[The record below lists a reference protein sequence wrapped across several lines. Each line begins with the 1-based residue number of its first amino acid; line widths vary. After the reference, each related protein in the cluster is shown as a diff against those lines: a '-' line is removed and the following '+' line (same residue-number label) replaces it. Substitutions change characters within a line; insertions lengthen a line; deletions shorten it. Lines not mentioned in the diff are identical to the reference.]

1 MEPLAHGQSIKNTG
15 EIRRGIIDAMAP
27 SSRGRI
33 LALDYGRKRIGL
45 ALSDEL
51 GITAAP
57 LAVLVRKNRADD
69 LKRLREIARKFDV
82 KRLLVGLPIRLDGI
96 ASEMSDEVT
105 SFAKR
110 LRKHLG
116 LPVEMYDERLSS
128 WQAHSRETT
137 PSKRRGSADKPK
149 DDLAAAII
157 LRDFLAHQQSSSN
170 NEFADEGAGASR
182 RRRAVAGKR

>member
-1 MEPLAHGQSIKNTG
+1 
-15 EIRRGIIDAMAP
+15 MAP

-51 GITAAP
+51 GVTAAP

-69 LKRLREIARKFDV
+69 LRRIRDTARKYEA
-82 KRLLVGLPIRLDGI
+82 KRIVVGLPLRLDGHEN
-96 ASEMSDEVT
+96 EMSEEVT

-128 WQAHSRETT
+128 WQAHTEETR
-137 PSKRRGSADKPK
+137 PAKRRGSATKTK
-149 DDLAAAII
+149 DDVAAAII
-157 LRDFLAHQQSSSN
+157 LRDFLAHQESSPSN
-170 NEFADEGAGASR
+170 EYLKEGVGISG
-182 RRRAVAGKR
+182 RRAIAGKR

>member
-1 MEPLAHGQSIKNTG
+1 
-15 EIRRGIIDAMAP
+15 MAP

-57 LAVLVRKNRADD
+57 LSVLVRKNRADD
-69 LKRLREIARKFDV
+69 LRRLRDIARKFEV
-82 KRLLVGLPIRLDGI
+82 KRLLVGLPIRLDG
-96 ASEMSDEVT
+96 ATSEMSDEVT

-116 LPVEMYDERLSS
+116 LPVETYDERLSS
-128 WQAHSRETT
+128 WQARSDETL
-137 PSKRRGSADKPK
+137 PGKRRGSADKPK
-149 DDLAAAII
+149 DDVAAAII
-157 LRDFLAHQQSSSN
+157 LRDFLAHRESPAL
-170 NEFADEGAGASR
+170 NEFAAEDAGTSR

>member
-1 MEPLAHGQSIKNTG
+1 
-15 EIRRGIIDAMAP
+15 MAP
-27 SSRGRI
+27 ASRGRI

-57 LAVLVRKNRADD
+57 LAVLLRKNRADD
-69 LKRLREIARKFDV
+69 LKRLREIAREHGAKQ
-82 KRLLVGLPIRLDGI
+82 LVIGLPLRLDGA
-96 ASEMSDEVT
+96 ASEMSEEVM

-128 WQAHSRETT
+128 WQAHSDESL
-137 PSKRRGSADKPK
+137 PAKRRGAADKPK

-157 LRDFLAHQQSSSN
+157 LRDFLAHQESSPV
-170 NEFADEGAGASR
+170 NEIVPEGAGISR
-182 RRRAVAGKR
+182 RRRAIAGKR

>member
-1 MEPLAHGQSIKNTG
+1 
-15 EIRRGIIDAMAP
+15 MAP

-51 GITAAP
+51 GMTAAP
-57 LAVLVRKNRADD
+57 LAVLVRKNRAED
-69 LKRLREIARKFDV
+69 LKRLREIARKHEA
-82 KRLLVGLPIRLDGI
+82 KRIVIGLPIRLDGA

-128 WQAHSRETT
+128 WEAHNQETT

-149 DDLAAAII
+149 DHLAAAII
-157 LRDFLAHQQSSSN
+157 LRDFLAHQQSSSD
-170 NEFADEGAGASR
+170 NEFADKRASASG

>member
-1 MEPLAHGQSIKNTG
+1 
-15 EIRRGIIDAMAP
+15 MAP
-27 SSRGRI
+27 SSHGRI

-51 GITAAP
+51 AITAAP
-57 LAVLVRKNRADD
+57 LTVLVRKNRADD
-69 LKRLREIARKFDV
+69 LKRLREIARKFEV
-82 KRLLVGLPIRLDGI
+82 KQLLIGLPIRLDGA
-96 ASEMSDEVT
+96 ASEMSDEVK

-128 WQAHSRETT
+128 WQAHSDETL
-137 PSKRRGSADKPK
+137 PGKRRGSAAETK
-149 DDLAAAII
+149 DDVAAAII
-157 LRDFLAHQQSSSN
+157 LRDFLAHQESSSV
-170 NEFADEGAGASR
+170 NEIAAENAGTSR

>member
-1 MEPLAHGQSIKNTG
+1 
-15 EIRRGIIDAMAP
+15 MAP

-57 LAVLVRKNRADD
+57 LAVLVRKNRAYDF
-69 LKRLREIARKFDV
+69 KRLREIAREHGAKQ
-82 KRLLVGLPIRLDGI
+82 LVIGLPLRLDGA
-96 ASEMSDEVT
+96 ASEMSEEVK

-128 WQAHSRETT
+128 WQAHRRDTM
-137 PSKRRGSADKPK
+137 PSKRRGSPDKPK

-157 LRDFLAHQQSSSN
+157 LRDFLAHQESSPV
-170 NEFADEGAGASR
+170 NEIVPEGAGISR
-182 RRRAVAGKR
+182 RRRAIAGKR

>member
-1 MEPLAHGQSIKNTG
+1 
-15 EIRRGIIDAMAP
+15 MAP
-27 SSRGRI
+27 SSHGRI

-57 LAVLVRKNRADD
+57 LAILVRKNRADD
-69 LKRLREIARKFDV
+69 LKRLREIARKYEA
-82 KRLLVGLPIRLDGI
+82 KRIVVGLPLRLDGDGT
-96 ASEMSDEVT
+96 EMSEEVT

-128 WQAHSRETT
+128 WQAHTEETL
-137 PSKRRGSADKPK
+137 PAKRRGSALETK
-149 DDLAAAII
+149 DDVAAAII
-157 LRDFLAHQQSSSN
+157 LRDFLAHRESSSV
-170 NEFADEGAGASR
+170 NEVVPEGAGTLGR
-182 RRRAVAGKR
+182 HPAVAGKR

>member
-1 MEPLAHGQSIKNTG
+1 
-15 EIRRGIIDAMAP
+15 MAP
-27 SSRGRI
+27 SSTGRI

-69 LKRLREIARKFDV
+69 LKRLREIARKHEA
-82 KRLLVGLPIRLDGI
+82 KRLVIGLPLRLDGEET
-96 ASEMSDEVT
+96 EMSQEVT

-128 WQAHSRETT
+128 WQAHSEESL
-137 PSKRRGSADKPK
+137 PAKRRRSATKTK
-149 DDLAAAII
+149 DDVAAAII
-157 LRDFLAHQQSSSN
+157 LRDFLAQRELSRAS
-170 NEFADEGAGASR
+170 EFAPERVGTSR
-182 RRRAVAGKR
+182 HRAIAGKR